1 MAEKMCLKFDEI
13 TRHDVPVAGG
23 KGANLGDMAQAGL
36 PVPPGFVISA
46 QAYRKTMVETGLDK
60 KIASLLEKVGRD
72 DCNALAAVEVDI
84 RALFHGLSLDDALRA
99 EILKNYHDLGDNPP
113 VAVRSSATAE
123 DLAGASF
130 AGQQSTFLNIYG
142 DDEVIHA
149 VLMCWAS
156 LFNSQAIFYRHRN
169 GFDDNKVSIAVVVQ
183 RMINSEKAGVVFTVD
198 PVSKNPYQLTIEGVY
213 GLGEGIV
220 SGEITPDHYKVDR
233 ETYEVAFKY
242 QAPKG
247 IMYCKD
253 GVCGVIKVDVPEQL
267 ACNPVLDEEELKQLV
282 DIANKVEK
290 HFGCPQDIEWGAEAN
305 QIYLLQSRPIT
316 TL

>member
-1 MAEKMCLKFDEI
+1 MAEKLCLKFDEI

-23 KGANLGDMAQAGL
+23 KGANLGDMTQAGL

-46 QAYRKTMVETGLDK
+46 QAYRKIMTETGLDK

-72 DCNALAAVEVDI
+72 DCNALAAVEIDI
-84 RALFHGLSLDDALRA
+84 RALFHGLVLDAALRE
-99 EILKNYHDLGDNPP
+99 EILKSYHELGENPP

-156 LFNSQAIFYRHRN
+156 LFNSQAIFYRARN

-183 RMINSEKAGVVFTVD
+183 RMINSEKSGVVFTVD
-198 PVSKNPYQLTIEGVY
+198 PVTKNPYQLTIEGVY

-220 SGEITPDHYKVDR
+220 SGEITPDHYKIDR
-233 ETYEVAFKY
+233 ETYEVTFKY

-253 GVCGVIKVDVPEQL
+253 GVCGVIKVDVPSQL
-267 ACNPVLDEEELKQLV
+267 VSVPVLDETELKQLV

-290 HFGCPQDIEWGAEAN
+290 HFGSPQDIEWGAEEN